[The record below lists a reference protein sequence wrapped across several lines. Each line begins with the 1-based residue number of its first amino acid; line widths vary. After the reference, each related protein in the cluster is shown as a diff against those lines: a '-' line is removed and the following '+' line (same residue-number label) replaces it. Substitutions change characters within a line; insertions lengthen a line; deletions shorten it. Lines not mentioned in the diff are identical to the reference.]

1 MRQKKDIF
9 FILYLLLL
17 PENETLL
24 YSTTQRQP
32 VTATHNGHI
41 QTNKCPARYYVKTFL
56 SLVIAPVL
64 GSRINATAR
73 DRLLTY
79 LYRHNVFSL
88 RQSCCLCLPRSS
100 FSQWHSDQKVHT
112 RNVTNTVSEKH
123 SSGSVQESHLLPF
136 SLAGAKVLLFF
147 GTTKYFVIF
156 LVFFLF
162 RCDFRKFIARIRS
175 QCDAKPLSC

>member
-1 MRQKKDIF
+1 MSLSAWQA
-9 FILYLLLL
+9 LLV
-17 PENETLL
+17 PSNSIQHNAAAASDCNPQRTHTNEQMSSKVL
-24 YSTTQRQP
+24 
-32 VTATHNGHI
+32 
-41 QTNKCPARYYVKTFL
+41 CKTFL
-56 SLVIAPVL
+56 SLVTAPVL

-79 LYRHNVFSL
+79 LRGQDEWLSC
-88 RQSCCLCLPRSS
+88 RSCCLCLPEGLP
-100 FSQWHSDQKVHT
+100 QWHSDLKVHT
-112 RNVTNTVSEKH
+112 KNVTNTISEKH

-156 LVFFLF
+156 WVFFLF